1 MDSRNLEKAMDII
14 SSLLINE
21 EIHRDRGANRGLYEE
36 YLSNAEVY
44 DMVHLMAGKMNLCLY
59 EYQGGIYVSAGEG
72 NRVYGYSNEELK
84 RVLGLRLNRELY
96 LCYFL
101 IYQVVATFYHDSASD
116 TFIEYMGVEELIH
129 NTDSAFAKLTTDLEI
144 LVLKEM
150 EENSFKTLALLWEEL
165 PLVTGEEGTSI
176 RASRNSKKGYSK
188 LVFNFLVSQELLA
201 EAEERY
207 YPTARFKA
215 LITNYYEEH
224 QGRLYEILN
233 QEEEKDDAADQPD
246 PGE

>member
-1 MDSRNLEKAMDII
+1 M
-14 SSLLINE
+14 
-21 EIHRDRGANRGLYEE
+21 
-36 YLSNAEVY
+36 
-44 DMVHLMAGKMNLCLY
+44 
-59 EYQGGIYVSAGEG
+59 
-72 NRVYGYSNEELK
+72 
-84 RVLGLRLNRELY
+84 
-96 LCYFL
+96 
-101 IYQVVATFYHDSASD
+101 
-116 TFIEYMGVEELIH
+116 IH

-207 YPTARFKA
+207 YPTARFLS
-215 LITNYYEEH
+215 LIH
-224 QGRLYEILN
+224 ILILTVML
-233 QEEEKDDAADQPD
+233 E
-246 PGE
+246 